1 MIKIILY
8 ILLAIILI
16 ALAAAGI
23 HHYRVALKNARTMSA
38 YEKEK
43 ITYNN
48 NLGKVS
54 VVYYSLSGHTKEIA
68 DKIKELTNA
77 DIYEIQT
84 AEKINTTPWFY
95 LTLRNQIKKGEYPQL
110 KEPLPAL
117 EQYDVV
123 FVGSPVWWYTLATPL
138 SSYLKQTDFLGKK
151 VVPFST
157 QGSNAGSFLSDFA
170 AQAKNAKIQIAA
182 EFNNL
187 PEKYN
192 QAVDNKIALWLNSL

>member
-1 MIKIILY
+1 M
-8 ILLAIILI
+8 
-16 ALAAAGI
+16 
-23 HHYRVALKNARTMSA
+23 
-38 YEKEK
+38 
-43 ITYNN
+43 
-48 NLGKVS
+48 

-123 FVGSPVWWYTLATPL
+123 FVGGPVWWYTLATPL
-138 SSYLKQTDFLGKK
+138 SSYLNKLIFCKK
-151 VVPFST
+151 SRSVL
-157 QGSNAGSFLSDFA
+157 NAGKQCRQLSGLCRSG
-170 AQAKNAKIQIAA
+170 QKCKNSNCGRVQQPAGKIQ
-182 EFNNL
+182 
-187 PEKYN
+187 
-192 QAVDNKIALWLNSL
+192 SSRR

>member
-48 NLGKVS
+48 NLGKVL

-84 AEKINTTPWFY
+84 A
-95 LTLRNQIKKGEYPQL
+95 
-110 KEPLPAL
+110 
-117 EQYDVV
+117 
-123 FVGSPVWWYTLATPL
+123 
-138 SSYLKQTDFLGKK
+138 
-151 VVPFST
+151 
-157 QGSNAGSFLSDFA
+157 
-170 AQAKNAKIQIAA
+170 
-182 EFNNL
+182 
-187 PEKYN
+187 
-192 QAVDNKIALWLNSL
+192 

>member
-1 MIKIILY
+1 MVLPH
-8 ILLAIILI
+8 I
-16 ALAAAGI
+16 AQP
-23 HHYRVALKNARTMSA
+23 
-38 YEKEK
+38 
-43 ITYNN
+43 
-48 NLGKVS
+48 
-54 VVYYSLSGHTKEIA
+54 
-68 DKIKELTNA
+68 D
-77 DIYEIQT
+77 
-84 AEKINTTPWFY
+84 
-95 LTLRNQIKKGEYPQL
+95 KKGEYPQL

-123 FVGSPVWWYTLATPL
+123 FVGGPVWWYTLATPL

>member
-1 MIKIILY
+1 
-8 ILLAIILI
+8 
-16 ALAAAGI
+16 
-23 HHYRVALKNARTMSA
+23 MSA

-48 NLGKVS
+48 NLGKVL

-110 KEPLPAL
+110 KDPLPAL

-123 FVGSPVWWYTLATPL
+123 FVGGPVWWYTLATPL

-157 QGSNAGSFLSDFA
+157 QGSNAG
-170 AQAKNAKIQIAA
+170 
-182 EFNNL
+182 NNL

>member
-48 NLGKVS
+48 NLGKVL

-110 KEPLPAL
+110 KEPL
-117 EQYDVV
+117 
-123 FVGSPVWWYTLATPL
+123 PVWWYTLATPL

>member
-48 NLGKVS
+48 NLGKVL

-123 FVGSPVWWYTLATPL
+123 
-138 SSYLKQTDFLGKK
+138 SSA
-151 VVPFST
+151 VPFGGILWQHRFPLT
-157 QGSNAGSFLSDFA
+157 SNKLIFWAKKSFRSQRREAMPA
-170 AQAKNAKIQIAA
+170 A
-182 EFNNL
+182 F
-187 PEKYN
+187 
-192 QAVDNKIALWLNSL
+192 